1 MSFSFSIAFGTLQQV
16 PLSTLTFS
24 TLGTLVSAALGT
36 SYNLPSALL
45 HHSARAM
52 SSHPPND
59 SASAFG
65 TLTSF
70 GVRCFHIP
78 Q

>member
-1 MSFSFSIAFGTLQQV
+1 MSFSFSIALDTLQQV

-24 TLGTLVSAALGT
+24 TLGTLVTATLGT
-36 SYNLPSALL
+36 SYNLPSAPLR
-45 HHSARAM
+45 HSACDVFT
-52 SSHPPND
+52 SLND

-65 TLTSF
+65 TSASF
-70 GVRCFHIP
+70 GACDVFTSP